1 MDKKEIN
8 KAEELS
14 SSSAENKKTKI
25 KKNLNSKINENTFEI
40 EVDGKYTNIE
50 KTNVTPNTS
59 EIGEKTEIKIT
70 LSEDEST
77 IVERKFIITGNVLG
91 FNNEYYTLLNPEIK
105 ANSNDLERIAFLE
118 NLIKFKMIKE
128 IK

>member
-1 MDKKEIN
+1 MEKKEIN
-8 KAEELS
+8 KVEEQLS
-14 SSSAENKKTKI
+14 SSTENKKTK
-25 KKNLNSKINENTFEI
+25 SKRTISNKSVEEMFEV
-40 EVDGKYTNIE
+40 EVDNKYSNIE
-50 KTNVTPNTS
+50 KTNVSPKVS

-70 LSEDEST
+70 LSENDST
-77 IVERKFIITGNVLG
+77 PSERIFVITGNVLG

-118 NLIKFKMIKE
+118 KLIKFKMIKE